1 MDTEIEKMREL
12 FMEYEHAIREE
23 NCPVEKVRELLEE
36 GLSID
41 ARTEDSTALIIAAEC
56 GRLDVV
62 TLRWRMKTQKSPN
75 SCDGQ
80 GPTKQPTDLDLE

>member
-1 MDTEIEKMREL
+1 MDPAIEKMREL

-23 NCPVEKVRELLEE
+23 NCPVGEVRELPEE

-62 TLRWRMKTQKSPN
+62 TLRWRMKMQKSRN